1 MLLDPVPHSQYRS
14 GSWTA
19 KSMRIQIR
27 IRNSSLHSG
36 ISALDEMRVETNRE
50 TVTANGAGFYKFSKI
65 LCCFKNAERVT
76 NLDCCHANQSHEL
89 ESACV
94 GWGREGQARV

>member
-1 MLLDPVPHSQYRS
+1 MLLDPDQHSQYGS

-27 IRNSSLHSG
+27 IRNTSLHSG

-50 TVTANGAGFYKFSKI
+50 TVTENGAGFYKFSKI
-65 LCCFKNAERVT
+65 LCCFKK
-76 NLDCCHANQSHEL
+76 C
-89 ESACV
+89 
-94 GWGREGQARV
+94 